1 MNRALIPGLLV
12 VSAGFAPYLR
22 NGAEFSDWAFEAA
35 RAVAIPLRVIIMR
48 WPCRFRRVP
57 FDVQLERGFHPVPE
71 HPAIERRTQQ
81 YKFKEISSC
90 DS

>member
-1 MNRALIPGLLV
+1 MKRAFIPGV
-12 VSAGFAPYLR
+12 AGCFRRIQGLPAKR
-22 NGAEFSDWAFEAA
+22 RRFSDRAFEVA

-48 WPCRFRRVP
+48 WPCRFRKVP

-81 YKFKEISSC
+81 SQYKERSSC